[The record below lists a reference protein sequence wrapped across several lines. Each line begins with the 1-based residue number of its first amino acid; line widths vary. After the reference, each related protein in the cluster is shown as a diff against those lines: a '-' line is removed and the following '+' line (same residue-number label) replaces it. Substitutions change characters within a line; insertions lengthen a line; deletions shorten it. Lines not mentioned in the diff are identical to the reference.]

1 MKPPSDLELKH
12 ALVGDYKRNA
22 ERAGVTPDIGALES
36 QVLADLAMVDQ
47 YDAEQASKPDPKPKE
62 RKPRDIRTN
71 ELEQELAEHNM
82 RAYVDENPRERAKD
96 IMADTRPKS
105 PRAIAM
111 FARIKQILTPRGSI
125 AKAAASGKDMHDA
138 LVECNCPALARE
150 FLELWSWY
158 VPLRGLKSLKN
169 PFYMMS
175 DGDAARKFLRGLE
188 DICDRSNGWA
198 GTNWY
203 TK

>member
-1 MKPPSDLELKH
+1 MAIPSDIELKH
-12 ALVGDYKRNA
+12 QLVGDYKRNA
-22 ERAGVTPDIGALES
+22 ERVGAAPDLGDLEA

-47 YDAEQASKPDPKPKE
+47 YEAEQASRPTPKPKE
-62 RKPRDIRTN
+62 KKPRDIRTN

-82 RAYVDENPRERAKD
+82 RAYVDENPQDRVGD
-96 IMADTRPKS
+96 IIVDRTPKS
-105 PRAIAM
+105 EKAIAM
-111 FARIKQILTPRGSI
+111 FSRIKLILTPRGSI
-125 AKAAASGKDMHDA
+125 AQAAANGKDMHDA
-138 LVECNCPALARE
+138 LIECNCPALARE

-169 PFYMMS
+169 PFYLMH
-175 DGDAARKFLRGLE
+175 DGDAARKFIRGLE

-198 GTNWY
+198 GVNWY